1 MTIDPTTYLNI
12 FTNYTVDELEV
23 MSISKLKE
31 LNIPQFVS
39 LPANPLESDIT
50 EAYKSFLSPYVENK
64 GSVVTSVISV
74 TNKPAAV
81 GIQTQP
87 PSVIY
92 VGDPFQVTVKAVI
105 SSGSPAARAVI
116 KAAVQPASST
126 IAQSSSITDYM
137 FSLASGSNHNFTF
150 FSIFLETSIQELS
163 ALNNVKNIILDP
175 SSTSSKTNKNGIAF
189 FTLRLL
195 TGIIRM

>member
-1 MTIDPTTYLNI
+1 MAIDPTTYLNV
-12 FTNYTVDELEV
+12 FQNYSVDDLEV

-39 LPANPLESDIT
+39 LPDDPLESDIT

-64 GSVVTSVISV
+64 GSIVTSVISV

-105 SSGSPAARAVI
+105 SSGSPAAKAVI
-116 KAAVQPASST
+116 KAAVQPATSA
-126 IAQSSSITDYM
+126 IAESGSITDYM
-137 FSLASGSNHNFTF
+137 FSLAAGSNH
-150 FSIFLETSIQELS
+150 SIF
-163 ALNNVKNIILDP
+163 
-175 SSTSSKTNKNGIAF
+175 F
-189 FTLRLL
+189 LL
-195 TGIIRM
+195 IPRN